1 MLKLAFIYKELKSAA
16 SFFKHLLHNSPSG
29 FSIGLFSG
37 AAAAEEMKKRETTQI
52 KIKASLEIK
61 VVV

>member
-37 AAAAEEMKKRETTQI
+37 AAAAEEMKKERQC
-52 KIKASLEIK
+52 K
-61 VVV
+61 